1 MRGFDLKNPQFDR
14 KLDLTSTCTHT
25 DQAQLLLLLLEIR
38 ESQEI
43 RQWERKFITKKTS
56 AI

>member
-14 KLDLTSTCTHT
+14 KLDLTSTGTHT
-25 DQAQLLLLLLEIR
+25 DQAQLFLLLLEIR

-43 RQWERKFITKKTS
+43 RQWERKCITKKT
-56 AI
+56 

>member
-1 MRGFDLKNPQFDR
+1 MRGFHLKTPQFDR
-14 KLDLTSTCTHT
+14 KRVKKLTSTGTHT

-43 RQWERKFITKKTS
+43 RLWERKFIT
-56 AI
+56 